1 MSTSARILSDAREIR
16 HIRPI
21 IITTPNQDIDE
32 PKWDRQMRAIKQ
44 VIGPKEVFSAISAIL
59 SLIAISLTIIL
70 SVGSPVARQVGINEA
85 SAASL
90 DNLKAAVKENKE
102 EQNKAISETAAR
114 LETGMAKLLDEAKQN
129 REDMRAMSTRFESQ
143 FTEQRQKTDALWQW
157 NGLLEG
163 KLKAIETELKT
174 KKETK

>member
-1 MSTSARILSDAREIR
+1 MSTSARTFNEARDIR

-44 VIGPKEVFSAISAIL
+44 AIGPKEVFSAISLTL
-59 SLIAISLTIIL
+59 SLIAVSLTIIL

-90 DNLKAAVKENKE
+90 DGLKNAVKENKE
-102 EQNKAISETAAR
+102 EEIRARTETATR
-114 LETGMAKLLDEAKQN
+114 LEAGMAKLLEEAKQN
-129 REDMRAMSTRFESQ
+129 REDMRAMSARIETQ
-143 FTEQRQKTDALWQW
+143 FIEQRQKTDALWTWSGQ
-157 NGLLEG
+157 LDG
-163 KLKAIETELKT
+163 KLKAIETELKL
-174 KKETK
+174 KKEK